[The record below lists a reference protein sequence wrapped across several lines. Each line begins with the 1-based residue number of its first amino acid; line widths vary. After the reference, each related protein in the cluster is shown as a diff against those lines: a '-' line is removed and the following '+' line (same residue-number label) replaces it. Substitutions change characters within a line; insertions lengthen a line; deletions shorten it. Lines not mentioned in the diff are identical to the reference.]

1 MLGLKD
7 RKSLRERYLLPALQG
22 GYIEMTHPDT
32 PSSRNQKYRLTLG
45 DTVMELWG
53 RYGGDESMSNQTAP
67 LGNFAEVNPKVLRKL
82 IPTMRYYTL
91 TYHQ

>member
-32 PSSRNQKYRLTLG
+32 PSARNQKYRLTLG
-45 DTVMELWG
+45 DTVMELWEG
-53 RYGGDESMSNQTAP
+53 MEGM
-67 LGNFAEVNPKVLRKL
+67 KV
-82 IPTMRYYTL
+82 
-91 TYHQ
+91 

>member
-1 MLGLKD
+1 MLAVLKGEMSRQEIQQMLGLKD

-45 DTVMELWG
+45 DTVMELWEG
-53 RYGGDESMSNQTAP
+53 MEGM
-67 LGNFAEVNPKVLRKL
+67 KV
-82 IPTMRYYTL
+82 
-91 TYHQ
+91 